1 MHASRFSQLPFGS
14 MILLK
19 ITGILIIIIIIIIMI
34 IIIIIVI
41 TINNDDNNF
50 LPLQAH
56 QEAIELLKSIGVE
69 STE

>member
-1 MHASRFSQLPFGS
+1 M
-14 MILLK
+14 
-19 ITGILIIIIIIIIMI
+19 IIIIMI
-34 IIIIIVI
+34 IMIVI
-41 TINNDDNNF
+41 TINNDNNNF